1 MTTRWILPIFKMSTE
16 LKRYNVEHR
25 YSDAAVYNGVVYV
38 AGQVPETT
46 LDGDIAAQTAR
57 CSPPSTAC
65 WPPTAATRR
74 AS

>member
-1 MTTRWILPIFKMSTE
+1 MSTE

-46 LDGDIAAQTAR
+46 LDADVITALDEITHDYRMGDAAR
-57 CSPPSTAC
+57 
-65 WPPTAATRR
+65 
-74 AS
+74 

>member
-1 MTTRWILPIFKMSTE
+1 MSTE

-46 LDGDIAAQTAR
+46 LDAGIAEQTAEVLAIIV
-57 CSPPSTAC
+57 AC
-65 WPPTAATRR
+65 WPPMAATRR